1 MEKKLIMKFK
11 DNLDKKVPITI
22 TEIKEDITKEEVV
35 ALMDTILQKHQVF
48 DLKAPLVAKV
58 SADIEDKTVN
68 EIYTA

>member
-35 ALMDTILQKHQVF
+35 ALMDTILQKTSGVW
-48 DLKAPLVAKV
+48 P
-58 SADIEDKTVN
+58 
-68 EIYTA
+68 